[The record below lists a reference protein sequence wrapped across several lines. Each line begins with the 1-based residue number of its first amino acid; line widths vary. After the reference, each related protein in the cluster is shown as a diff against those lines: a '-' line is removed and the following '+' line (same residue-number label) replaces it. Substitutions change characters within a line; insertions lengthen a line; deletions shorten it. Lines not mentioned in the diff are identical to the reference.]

1 MNKWGFIGFWI
12 SILTAIAVAALW
24 LYVVCKGTALEFNA
38 PSELLITLLGCLVT
52 FSVGWQI
59 YSVLELKSKQENLES
74 KILVIENLSEELEK
88 LKTEVQHNA
97 EKAKRNMLLSILY
110 SSLNEKDSV
119 SPFVNKLIILQF
131 DLVTLQ
137 FNNEVSKDLSDMK
150 KFANAMKPCT
160 KILDNADEQLIQ
172 DCDIK
177 IKACEAYPTIK
188 EHYERIMTTFFK
200 NVASRE
206 NLLKQK

>member
-59 YSVLELKSKQENLES
+59 YNVLELKSKQENLES
-74 KILVIENLSEELEK
+74 KILVIENMSEELEK

-97 EKAKRNMLLSILY
+97 EKAKRNALVTMCY
-110 SSLNEKDSV
+110 SSLNEKGHV
-119 SPFVNKLIILQF
+119 MPFLPQLILLQH
-131 DLVTLQ
+131 
-137 FNNEVSKDLSDMK
+137 DLSTTLFREKISSDIEQMEK
-150 KFANAMKPCT
+150 LVNSIKPQT
-160 KILDNADEQLIQ
+160 EFLYETDRKTIM

-206 NLLKQK
+206 NLQK